1 MKKSL
6 ISLAVASLLA
16 SMAPAVVRSR
26 TRDVAFQFR
35 MGAGF
40 PGDINRTHPFSVLP
54 GLMNETDPIRR
65 YGEPAIAVHGAD
77 GITYRGFKAGDTRVV
92 VDGILVR
99 SYPVQQM
106 ATTGINSPIGAAAAP
121 TSGVIDVLEDGFM
134 IVKCEDFAANPP
146 SRSAL
151 VTVRIAA
158 TAGNKIQGGFHA
170 AADAANTL
178 TITNARWN
186 GTADANGYAELRL
199 FAAQ

>member
-16 SMAPAVVRSR
+16 SMAPAVIRSR

-40 PGDINRTHPFSVLP
+40 PGDINRVHPFSVLP
-54 GLMNETDPIRR
+54 ALMNETDPIRL
-65 YGEPAIAVHGAD
+65 YGDPAIAVNGAD
-77 GITYRGFKAGDTRVV
+77 GITYRGFKAGDTRVI

-99 SYPVQQM
+99 SYPIQQQ
-106 ATTGINSPIGAAAAP
+106 ATTGVSSPIGAAAAP
-121 TSGVIDVLEDGFM
+121 TSGVIDVLEDGFIM
-134 IVKCEDFAANPP
+134 VKCNDFAANPP
-146 SRSAL
+146 SRTAP

-158 TAGNKIQGGFHA
+158 TSGNRIQGGFHA
-170 AADAANTL
+170 LADGANTV

-186 GTADANGYAELRL
+186 GVADANGIAELRL
-199 FAAQ
+199 LAAQ